1 MTSETTIVG
10 LDGQPLPL
18 RGQVNLEM
26 ERRDT
31 NVQLP
36 LLEITALVVD
46 SLDVVGTEILI
57 GADAIAQSGGVRL
70 RYDNRKR
77 LDGVFFGRAVTAAT
91 ANAASDP
98 DAHPS
103 RHVKVTRDGDDV
115 ILSTQD
121 GEVRWDAS
129 AKKWVLSWQWKDGG
143 PPKEPFG
150 SGIGQYARN
159 RLSAAEEHQFGEEVR
174 GWIDNGWLVEHD
186 PATHGDVATVL
197 PLLAKVQE
205 HKSTTPVRP
214 CLDYRL
220 LNERIESHPGADA
233 PVCSE
238 TIRKWRQSND
248 EQHNMLDIK
257 KAYLQVHVDPAL
269 LRYQAVVWN
278 GKCYVMTRMGFGLS
292 IAPRF
297 MDIIIRWV
305 TRRWSDVDN
314 FVDDIRAPATDCPAV
329 AAELLSYGLPTK
341 PAEPLPEARV
351 LGLQLSETDN
361 IVLWR
366 RRDGSQLQHEEPL
379 TRREVFK
386 WTGRL
391 TSHYPVC
398 SWLRP
403 ACAWL
408 KRHSSEDRHW
418 DEPVTNAIQ
427 DCCHELQERVLSSD
441 PAKGEWRVSS
451 TNEGSWT
458 VFCDASDIA
467 TGVVLQ
473 MDSKV
478 IEDAA
483 WLRAPKDKK
492 HINIAELDATIK
504 GLTLAAEWNLKAV
517 TVATDSKTVVGWLRQ
532 TFENASRVRVSGLHK
547 ALVLRRLHI
556 IDDLLAVNKL
566 TATVR
571 WVPSDQNPADLLT
584 RVPGKWLART
594 GTHANESA
602 HVCAASAGTRDY
614 DLVQLTTVE
623 EIRESQLSCPTI
635 ESVKADIAA
644 GGTVSHHEFKRI
656 SQQLV
661 ESDGLLRREVKLPL
675 EGLVSVPVIP
685 EDLVERVLKAG
696 HQTSGHASWNT
707 MYSTLRSKC
716 YFPRMAAR
724 CRLHVGEC
732 QACQAASRQRG
743 PVPLATRPDIPGR
756 PWSSVQLDTLE
767 LGAEKSGSYH
777 CVLVCVDTF
786 TKWVEVRPLR
796 KHDALSVAE
805 AFTFI
810 RCTWGPPEVIRV
822 DNGSEFS
829 NVIVQ
834 ALFKKFGTRVKTGAV
849 RHPQSQGGVERMN
862 STLLVLMRKILD
874 NATDWRKELE
884 ILLFYYRSRPHSST
898 GVSPALAM
906 LGWEPKDLVVE
917 KLPGEADDLS
927 AWVSALTNRIAR
939 VWDMVEEQ
947 LSASDFRQ
955 PVEARSAYNIGD
967 PVLLRMSDRRQ
978 KLTPPYQG
986 GWVISK
992 VLSPSTVVIENR
1004 DHRQKV
1010 VNAELIKRAAVDFD
1024 AEDSSQGESD
1034 NEDAQEQMNYFEM
1047 EMVGEDRCPQTP
1059 YALRDRLQIPAPARY
1074 TS

>member
-1 MTSETTIVG
+1 MTSIKVDGFLRPFRGKVDDWSRFWNKFQVLASIQGWDTEGKRTKHLPLFLEGDAFLVYTRMADADKKKEQEIRRKMEQSFALTKAEAYRKFVTRKLKEDEPPDAYVADLQTLAALSGHNVEDDEDPMLIEQLIAGLPQDYAKELRLSMASKTLTISGCLDTIRALRTASSDAKLHTPDMYVAAATPSTSTGMMRSTESQVVCFHCQAVGHVRRNCPLLSSGRYRSGTELTCFFCDGRGHVKRHCPAREAWLKSMQQPPFNGNGTTAATKSIRSEDLCLCTTPANPGAAGLPKIFVDVRPVGATASVTRCKAAVDSCSTYTLVSREFVMQQSWEVTSGMTSETTIVG

-26 ERRDT
+26 ERKDT

-46 SLDVVGTEILI
+46 SLDAVGTEILI

-98 DAHPS
+98 DAHPL
-103 RHVKVTRDGDDV
+103 RHVKETSDGDDV
-115 ILSTQD
+115 MLSTQD

-159 RLSAAEEHQFGEEVR
+159 RLSAAEEQQFGDEVR

-197 PLLAKVQE
+197 PLLAK
-205 HKSTTPVRP
+205 
-214 CLDYRL
+214 
-220 LNERIESHPGADA
+220 
-233 PVCSE
+233 
-238 TIRKWRQSND
+238 
-248 EQHNMLDIK
+248 EQ
-257 KAYLQVHVDPAL
+257 Y
-269 LRYQAVVWN
+269 
-278 GKCYVMTRMGFGLS
+278 
-292 IAPRF
+292 
-297 MDIIIRWV
+297 
-305 TRRWSDVDN
+305 
-314 FVDDIRAPATDCPAV
+314 
-329 AAELLSYGLPTK
+329 
-341 PAEPLPEARV
+341 
-351 LGLQLSETDN
+351 
-361 IVLWR
+361 
-366 RRDGSQLQHEEPL
+366 EEPL
-379 TRREVFK
+379 TRRVVFK

-441 PAKGEWRVSS
+441 PAKGERRVSS
-451 TNEGSWT
+451 PNEGSWT
-458 VFCDASDIA
+458 VLCDASDIA

-492 HINIAELDATIK
+492 HINITELDATIK

-517 TVATDSKTVVGWLRQ
+517 TVATDSKTVIGWLRQ

-556 IDDLLAVNKL
+556 IDDQPAVNKL
-566 TATVR
+566 TATVG

-594 GTHANESA
+594 GTHANKSA
-602 HVCAASAGTRDY
+602 HVCAASAGTGDN
-614 DLVQLTTVE
+614 DLKQLTTVE
-623 EIRESQLSCPTI
+623 EIKESQLSCPII

-644 GGTVSHHEFKRI
+644 GGTVSRHEFKRI

-661 ESDGLLRREVKLPL
+661 ESDGLLRREVRLPL

-696 HQTSGHASWNT
+696 HQTSGHARWNT
-707 MYSTLRSKC
+707 MYSTLRSKR

-732 QACQAASRQRG
+732 QTCQAASCQRG
-743 PVPLATRPDIPGR
+743 PVLLATRPDIPGR
-756 PWSSVQLDTLE
+756 PWSSVQLDTPK

-786 TKWVEVRPLR
+786 TK
-796 KHDALSVAE
+796 
-805 AFTFI
+805 
-810 RCTWGPPEVIRV
+810 
-822 DNGSEFS
+822 
-829 NVIVQ
+829 
-834 ALFKKFGTRVKTGAV
+834 
-849 RHPQSQGGVERMN
+849 
-862 STLLVLMRKILD
+862 
-874 NATDWRKELE
+874 
-884 ILLFYYRSRPHSST
+884 
-898 GVSPALAM
+898 
-906 LGWEPKDLVVE
+906 
-917 KLPGEADDLS
+917 
-927 AWVSALTNRIAR
+927 
-939 VWDMVEEQ
+939 
-947 LSASDFRQ
+947 
-955 PVEARSAYNIGD
+955 
-967 PVLLRMSDRRQ
+967 
-978 KLTPPYQG
+978 
-986 GWVISK
+986 WVISK

-1034 NEDAQEQMNYFEM
+1034 NDAQEQMNYFEM
-1047 EMVGEDRCPQTP
+1047 EMVEEDRCP
-1059 YALRDRLQIPAPARY
+1059 
-1074 TS
+1074 